1 MRTSLTLAMDILV
14 NDQSSLPQPS
24 TGTHGN
30 KHRPGGWAPQTSLHA
45 DDGFNQESAPQD
57 AGGIL
62 GSYRDGDP
70 TPRDLQ
76 QHFDRVQLVLSKF
89 ASLALKLTQN
99 NISLRTDEFS
109 IHYLKRHQEAKSSE
123 VFYSD
128 FEQVDFG
135 DAKEFHGTK
144 SKPPR
149 HLIPDES
156 RRELKAF
163 SETVDDDSAIR
174 IPQAYGEPF
183 RRFCK
188 RKYKVLLEKKLIVEF
203 DLDSKDQVD
212 VLVQLRHAFLRLA
225 KQVWMLHKLS
235 FSFKPNNAQLMRVR
249 KGEPFDDLAM
259 ESVEPE
265 ADDDDKE
272 KLLLQVAFPILPGF
286 RINNSVVKSLVYLE
300 PAMKEII
307 IPQPSQVDHRP
318 REVDPKDDESDHH
331 ILMNTVTA
339 LVGVLAVAATVAG
352 VVIIVLSLK

>member
-1 MRTSLTLAMDILV
+1 M
-14 NDQSSLPQPS
+14 SSLPQPS
-24 TGTHGN
+24 TRTHGN
-30 KHRPGGWAPQTSLHA
+30 DHRPGDWAPQTSLH
-45 DDGFNQESAPQD
+45 DNGIHQESASQD

-99 NISLRTDEFS
+99 NNPLSTEVFS
-109 IHYLKRHQEAKSSE
+109 IHYLKRHQEAKTSE

-135 DAKEFHGTK
+135 DAEEFHGTK

-235 FSFKPNNAQLMRVR
+235 FSFRPNNAQLMRVR
-249 KGEPFDDLAM
+249 KGEPFDDSAM

-265 ADDDDKE
+265 ADDEDRE
-272 KLLLQVAFPILPGF
+272 MQVAFPILPGF

-300 PAMKEII
+300 TAMKEIF
-307 IPQPSQVDHRP
+307 IPQQSQVDYPP
-318 REVDPKDDESDHH
+318 REVDSKDDGGNGSDHH
-331 ILMNTVTA
+331 KLMNTVIA
-339 LVGVLAVAATVAG
+339 LVGVLAVAVTVAG
-352 VVIIVLSLK
+352 VVTIVSSLK